1 MLRFTVH
8 TYIHMYA
15 TLLDDEL
22 MNKTEKKK
30 KNTNISRH
38 ERTGLI
44 ILNIMVCF
52 NVVQNNDIFKQKPAC
67 CPYLHEHMD

>member
-1 MLRFTVH
+1 MLCFTVH

-15 TLLDDEL
+15 TLLNNEL
-22 MNKTEKKK
+22 MNKTIKKW
-30 KNTNISRH
+30 NTNFSRQ

-52 NVVQNNDIFKQKPAC
+52 HVVQNNDIFKQKLAC
-67 CPYLHEHMD
+67 CPYLHGHMD

>member
-15 TLLDDEL
+15 TLLNNEL
-22 MNKTEKKK
+22 MNKTIKKW
-30 KNTNISRH
+30 NTNISRH

-52 NVVQNNDIFKQKPAC
+52 YVVQNNDIFKQKPAC
-67 CPYLHEHMD
+67 CPYLHGHTD